1 MERSEHAAIKIE
13 VTAPQSIC
21 ARAASPAVERLV
33 AIRRADSRD
42 QAFAPLAGLNAE
54 AFSGRLGSLHLDGAD
69 RLDSK

>member
-13 VTAPQSIC
+13 ATAPQSILRRRWISGC
-21 ARAASPAVERLV
+21 ERLV
-33 AIRRADSRD
+33 AILRADFRD

-54 AFSGRLGSLHLDGAD
+54 AFSGRLGGLHLDGAD